1 MRRMV
6 RDWHGAEP
14 EFTGNVATEYGT
26 FHEAGALAEY
36 QMETGNAV
44 TAEGFV
50 TREDWAGCS
59 PDGLIGLTG
68 GLEIKCPFGK
78 RKMGAGDTFKP
89 LSDQPHYHDQ
99 IQFSLWV
106 CERAWWDFF
115 QWAPGATELEK
126 VKEDWAGCSPDGLIG
141 LTGGLEIKCPFGKRK
156 MVSGPYFS
164 ETFKPLSDQ
173 PHYHDQIQFSLWV
186 CERAWWD
193 FFQWAPGA
201 TALEQVKPCSKWR
214 ASALPKL
221 RQFYA
226 EYLHER
232 ELPHAEPHL
241 EPLRVSVDTP
251 EAARLMAEYDD
262 LTEAMDKAKE
272 RRAEVQEAI
281 VALAGGRNAFI
292 AGRKVTKVEKA
303 GSVSYAK
310 ALAKYA
316 PDADLDPF
324 RGKPSTSWRIT

>member
-1 MRRMV
+1 MEQRTPEWRAARLARVTASQVGAILGNSPNGDRDTVMRRMV

-14 EFTGNVATEYGT
+14 EWVGNVATEYGT
-26 FHEAGALAEY
+26 FHEDGALVEY

-89 LSDQPHYHDQ
+89 LADQQ
-99 IQFSLWV
+99 
-106 CERAWWDFF
+106 
-115 QWAPGATELEK
+115 
-126 VKEDWAGCSPDGLIG
+126 
-141 LTGGLEIKCPFGKRK
+141 
-156 MVSGPYFS
+156 
-164 ETFKPLSDQ
+164 
-173 PHYHDQIQFSLWV
+173 HYHDQIQFSLWV

-226 EYLHER
+226 DYLHER
-232 ELPHAEPHL
+232 EHNADAHL

-303 GSVSYAK
+303 GAVSYAK
-310 ALAKYA
+310 ALAKHA
-316 PDADLDPF
+316 PDADLEPF

>member
-1 MRRMV
+1 MDQRTPEWHAARRARITASQVGAILGNSPNGDRDTVMRRMV

-89 LSDQPHYHDQ
+89 L
-99 IQFSLWV
+99 
-106 CERAWWDFF
+106 A
-115 QWAPGATELEK
+115 
-126 VKEDWAGCSPDGLIG
+126 
-141 LTGGLEIKCPFGKRK
+141 
-156 MVSGPYFS
+156 
-164 ETFKPLSDQ
+164 DQ

-232 ELPHAEPHL
+232 EHNADAHL

-303 GSVSYAK
+303 GAVSYAK